1 MYIYMVNR
9 LREHAE
15 VLVNHSAQIEEGDM
29 VVVSGGSE
37 THELVEEVYSVLGEI
52 GAVPFLSG
60 RNSEASRLYYDS
72 IDKEDIVESEH
83 SRALWEQ
90 TDASI
95 AIRGSSNTKTMS
107 GVNPELQN
115 MRSKVNEEGRE
126 ARLDTKWVLTQHP
139 TSGQAQ
145 EAGMSVREYADFV
158 YDAILVDWDEQRA
171 FQSEMVEIL
180 EDGSEVQIKSG
191 DTTNLHMNIDGMNPI
206 NDYGEHNMPGGEVF
220 TAPVKHSV
228 EGEVLFDMPLLARG
242 REVQDVHLKFED
254 GKVVDY
260 SASQNEEVIESMLD
274 TDDGASYL
282 GELGIG
288 MNRGIDRF
296 TYNML
301 FDEKM
306 GDTVHMALG
315 RAYEDT
321 VGEEREQNESAIHTD
336 MIVDMSEDSTISVDG
351 EVVQEDGHFVFEE

>member
-1 MYIYMVNR
+1 MRIK
-9 LREHAE
+9 EHAKL
-15 VLVNHSAQIEEGDM
+15 LVNHSAQVEKGDM
-29 VVVSGGSE
+29 VVVSGGPE
-37 THELVEEVYSVLGEI
+37 THSLVKEIYSVLGEV

-60 RNSEASRLYYDS
+60 RNSEASRLYYNN
-72 IDKEDIVESEH
+72 INKEDIIESEH
-83 SRALWEQ
+83 STALWKQ

-95 AIRGSSNTKTMS
+95 SIRGSSNTKTMS
-107 GVNPELQN
+107 GVDPEIQN
-115 MRSKVNEEGRE
+115 MRSKANQEGRE
-126 ARLDTKWVLTQHP
+126 ARLDTNWVLTQHP

-145 EAGMSVREYADFV
+145 EAGMSVGEYANFV
-158 YDAILVDWDEQRA
+158 YDAILIDWDEQRE
-171 FQSEMVEIL
+171 FQSDMLEIL
-180 EDGSEVQIKSG
+180 EEGSEVHIESG
-191 DTTNLHMNIDGMNPI
+191 DTTDLHMNIDGMNPI
-206 NDYGEHNMPGGEVF
+206 NDYGGNNMPGGEVF

-228 EGEVLFDMPLLARG
+228 EGEVLFDMPLIATG
-242 REVQDVHLKFED
+242 REVQDVYLKFED

-260 SASQNEEVIESMLD
+260 SASQNEEVIKSLLN

-288 MNRGIDRF
+288 MNRGIDSF

-315 RAYEDT
+315 RAYDDT

-336 MIVDMSEDSTISVDG
+336 MIVDMSEKSTISIDG
-351 EVVQEDGHFVFEE
+351 EVVQEDGRFVFEE